1 MKEDGMKKGMDRR
14 EFLKVTGAAIGASV
28 IAGPMAVFGQAQ
40 PGAKVDAMKLMTS
53 TATMDPVRP
62 EVARVCAQAFQSFGW
77 DVEAYPIDYNQN
89 VQKVIMEQDYDMWF
103 VMLSGAPNRIDPDVF
118 IYQCNHSG
126 EYKKGGYNWEGLN
139 NPDLD
144 KIVEAQRM
152 EMDAE
157 KRRGIV
163 FKAQE
168 MIHNI
173 QGMSVLAYMQMTNAY
188 RSDRI
193 KNVTPMLGDGIGS
206 FWTDLSM
213 EVVQGDGYVRTARP
227 QEVKNWNP
235 VAIKDHLEFME
246 ARMIYDQLFRIG
258 PDGKA
263 MPWMAKSFSL
273 PEPKTI
279 DLTIREGMLW
289 HDGKPVTI
297 DDIKF
302 SFDYQ
307 IRWKA
312 PFFYSLLE
320 KIESVEVTG
329 KNSIRIKLKEPFSPF
344 IANLL
349 GGMFMIPK
357 HIWQDIPEKVNLD
370 DPLKFPNEKP
380 IGSGPFKLD
389 YWDQGREYKATAF
402 KEHFNPPKCAG
413 IIGIVYG
420 SHDAIA
426 AAIEKGEC
434 DRTRYIL
441 KPSLL
446 LDLQKVKNVVAKGYP
461 NHGFYT
467 LTYHTRR
474 PPLTDPVFRK
484 ALDHVIPKDMIIEAV
499 LSGLADKG
507 GSVIAPANQFWHNPA
522 VKPFPTD
529 VNKAKKL
536 LADAGYTWDNQG
548 KLHYPKKG

>member
-1 MKEDGMKKGMDRR
+1 LRR
-14 EFLKVTGAAIGASV
+14 RDFLKVTGAAIGASMV
-28 IAGPMAVFGQAQ
+28 AGPGAVFGQPQ

-53 TATMDPVRP
+53 TATFDPVRP
-62 EVARVCAQAFQSFGW
+62 EAARVITQAFQSLGW
-77 DVEAYPIDYNQN
+77 DVESLPTDYNQN
-89 VQKVIMEQDYDMWF
+89 VQKVIMEHDYDMWL

-118 IYQCNHSG
+118 TYQCHYSA
-126 EYKKGGYNWEGLN
+126 EYKAGGFNWIGLSD
-139 NPDLD
+139 PETDRLC
-144 KIVEAQRM
+144 IAQRL

-157 KRRGIV
+157 KRREIV

-168 MIHNI
+168 RIHEL
-173 QGMSVLAYMQMTNAY
+173 QGMNVFGYVQMTNAY

-193 KNVTPMLGDGIGS
+193 RNLTPMLGDGIGS
-206 FWTDLSM
+206 FWTDISM
-213 EVVQGDGYVRTARP
+213 EVIQGDGYVRTARS

-263 MPWMAKSFSL
+263 VPWMAKSFGI
-273 PEPKTI
+273 PDPKTI
-279 DLTIREGMLW
+279 DIVIREGMSW

-307 IRWKA
+307 TKWKA
-312 PFFYSLLE
+312 PFFASLLDRV
-320 KIESVEVTG
+320 ESVAVTG
-329 KNSIRIKLKEPFSPF
+329 KDAIRIRLKEPFSPF

-349 GGMFMIPK
+349 AGMFMIPK
-357 HIWQDIPEKVNLD
+357 HIWQDIPEKVGLD
-370 DPLKFPNEKP
+370 DPLKFPNDKP

-389 YWDQGREYKATAF
+389 YWDQGREYKVSAF
-402 KEHFNPPKCAG
+402 KPHFNPPKSAG

-426 AAIEKGEC
+426 AALEKGEC

-441 KPSLL
+441 KPSILQ
-446 LDLQKVKNVVAKGYP
+446 DLQKVKNVVAKGYP
-461 NHGFYT
+461 NHGIYIVS
-467 LTYHTRR
+467 YHTRR
-474 PPLTDPVFRK
+474 APLNDPAFRR
-484 ALDHVIPKDMIIEAV
+484 ALAHVIPTDLINEAI
-499 LSGLADKG
+499 LSGLADPG

-522 VKPFPTD
+522 VKPYPTD
-529 VNKAKKL
+529 ANKAKKIL
-536 LADAGYTWDNQG
+536 GEAGYTWDKQG
-548 KLHYPKKG
+548 KLCYPKKG

>member
-1 MKEDGMKKGMDRR
+1 MIKRDLDRR
-14 EFLKVTGAAIGASV
+14 EFLKVTGTALGATM
-28 IAGPMAVFGQAQ
+28 IMGPNAVFAQPQ
-40 PGAKVDAMKLMTS
+40 PGAKVDSMKLMTS
-53 TATMDPVRP
+53 TAAMDPVRP
-62 EVARVCAQAFQSFGW
+62 EVARVCSQAFQAIGW
-77 DVEAYPIDYNQN
+77 DVEPYPIDYNQN
-89 VQKVIMEQDYDMWF
+89 VQKVIMEHDYDMWF
-103 VMLSGAPNRIDPDVF
+103 VMLSGAPIRIDPDVF
-118 IYQCNHSG
+118 IYQVNHSG
-126 EYKKGGYNWEGLN
+126 EYKKGGYNWEGFSDPEVDRLA
-139 NPDLD
+139 L
-144 KIVEAQRM
+144 AQRR
-152 EMDAE
+152 EMNLE
-157 KRRGIV
+157 KRREIV

-168 MIHNI
+168 LIHAA
-173 QGMSVLAYMQMTNAY
+173 QPLCALAYMQMTNAY

-193 KNVTPMLGDGIGS
+193 KNLTPMLGDGIGS

-213 EVVQGDGYVRTARP
+213 EVVEGDGYVRTARP

-246 ARMIYDQLFRIG
+246 VRMIYDRLFRI
-258 PDGKA
+258 DSEGKA
-263 MPWMAKSFSL
+263 IPWMAKSYSI

-279 DLTIREGMLW
+279 DITIRDGMLW

-307 IRWKA
+307 IKWKA
-312 PFFYSLLE
+312 PFFYSTLE
-320 KIESVEVTG
+320 RIESVDITG
-329 KNSIRIKLKEPFSPF
+329 KDSIQIKLKQPFAPF
-344 IANLL
+344 LTNLL

-357 HIWQDIPEKVNLD
+357 HIWQDIPEKVGLD
-370 DPLKFPNEKP
+370 DPLKYPNDKP

-402 KEHFNPPKCAG
+402 KEHFSAPKCAG

-446 LDLQKVKNVVAKGYP
+446 MDLQKVKNVVAKGYP

-474 PPLTDPVFRK
+474 PPLTDPVFRQ
-484 ALDHVIPKDMIIEAV
+484 ALDLVIPKDLIIEAI
-499 LSGLADKG
+499 LSGLADRG
-507 GSVIAPANQFWHNPA
+507 GSVIAPANKFWHNPA
-522 VKPFPTD
+522 VKPAPTD

-536 LADAGYTWDNQG
+536 LADAGYTWDKQN